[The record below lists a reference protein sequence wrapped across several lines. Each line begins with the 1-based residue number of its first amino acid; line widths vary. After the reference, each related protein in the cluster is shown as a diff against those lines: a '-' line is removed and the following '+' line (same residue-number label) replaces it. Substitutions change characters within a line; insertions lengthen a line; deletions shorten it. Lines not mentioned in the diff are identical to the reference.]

1 MPVIF
6 KEAPDALTLVKLW
19 IAFVLLSLGIF
30 LLFVGKTYYTFDA
43 FGIWLLSCIALIYL
57 SRQKIEYLKE
67 KQKVFVITIGLGIC
81 VLSFA
86 SIPLGISRP
95 PYSIGEYSVLLSGI
109 GLILF
114 GAMRIKSLLLPVSIP
129 CIAIIGYDGYR
140 IFLEYIDQVTAP
152 LIPLTVSLTTTL
164 LNSIGIQTITDGDI
178 ITFVSQNG
186 VPISLRI
193 IGECTGIVSLGTF
206 TVALIIVLTTFPQ
219 CVTRKNMGLI
229 AIGYIGTYCANIG
242 RIVLIALSGYFFG
255 PSGVMEQVHVH
266 IGWIMFSSW
275 MIIFWFYF
283 FTRRLGFSIFLK
295 RKPQD
300 KNND

>member
-6 KEAPDALTLVKLW
+6 KEAPDALTVVKFW

-57 SRQKIEYLKE
+57 SRQKIEYLND
-67 KQKVFVITIGLGIC
+67 KQKIFVIIIGLGIC
-81 VLSFA
+81 ALSFS

-109 GLILF
+109 GLIIF
-114 GAMRIKSLLLPVSIP
+114 GALRIRSLLLPVLIP
-129 CIAIIGYDGYR
+129 CIAIVGYDGYR
-140 IFLEYIDQVTAP
+140 IFLEYIDQITAP
-152 LIPLTVSLTTTL
+152 FIPLTVSLTTTI
-164 LNSIGIQTITDGDI
+164 LNTLGIQTITDSDI

-206 TVALIIVLTTFPQ
+206 TIALIIVLTTFPQ
-219 CVTRKNMGLI
+219 CITRKSLGLI
-229 AIGYIGTYCANIG
+229 VIGYIGTYCANIG
-242 RIVLIALSGYFFG
+242 RIVLIALSGYIFG
-255 PSGVMEQVHVH
+255 PSGVMEQVHIH

-275 MIIFWFYF
+275 MIIFWYYF
-283 FTRRLGFSIFLK
+283 FTRQLGFSIFK
-295 RKPQD
+295 NRKPQD
-300 KNND
+300 KGNN